1 MSSPFP
7 SCFRP
12 SHTRRNGPPLP
23 APPGSSNP
31 NLTTY
36 LYHTDTGLV
45 TLTWSRSILGRSLHV
60 QVHNHNPFDSPSSTS
75 SSSPSS
81 SSFQLHIKP
90 FIFWKKHGSKTLSS
104 TTRLFWNLSKAKF
117 SSSFSPEPHS
127 SFYLALVVHNRI
139 VLLLGDSPKDA
150 YSKSKALHANNPHS
164 LLLKKE
170 HVFAD
175 TVYSTTAIF
184 GGKTRRIQI
193 DCGSS
198 RDNDSASSKL
208 SFSVDGDRVLQ
219 IKRLKWKFRG
229 NERVEIDG
237 VPVQISWDVYNWL
250 FDKDS
255 NGDGHAIFMFKFEAD
270 EHGVDRNVVNPWAQ
284 QNWNLGLSG
293 SCDWAKMSSSS
304 VSVGSSAGSF
314 GGSSSVLEWS
324 SVEENELVD
333 PIGFSLIVYA
343 WKR

>member
-7 SCFRP
+7 SSFRP
-12 SHTRRNGPPLP
+12 SHTRRNCPPPP

-45 TLTWSRSILGRSLHV
+45 TLTWSRSILGRSLHAH
-60 QVHNHNPFDSPSSTS
+60 VHNHNPFDSP
-75 SSSPSS
+75 PPYKA
-81 SSFQLHIKP
+81 LHILEEARIQNP
-90 FIFWKKHGSKTLSS
+90 
-104 TTRLFWNLSKAKF
+104 LF
-117 SSSFSPEPHS
+117 H
-127 SFYLALVVHNRI
+127 H
-139 VLLLGDSPKDA
+139 
-150 YSKSKALHANNPHS
+150 ALHANNPHS

-184 GGKTRRIQI
+184 GGKTHRIEI

-229 NERVEIDG
+229 NERVESTEGAPELSRRERRSFSRKRRIQKAAKCG
-237 VPVQISWDVYNWL
+237 VMKSS
-250 FDKDS
+250 DKPPKGS
-255 NGDGHAIFMFKFEAD
+255 NSGTLAAESP
-270 EHGVDRNVVNPWAQ
+270 VVNNRSDALLCRIWMSKLKVREWLAQ
-284 QNWNLGLSG
+284 G
-293 SCDWAKMSSSS
+293 
-304 VSVGSSAGSF
+304 
-314 GGSSSVLEWS
+314 
-324 SVEENELVD
+324 
-333 PIGFSLIVYA
+333 
-343 WKR
+343 R